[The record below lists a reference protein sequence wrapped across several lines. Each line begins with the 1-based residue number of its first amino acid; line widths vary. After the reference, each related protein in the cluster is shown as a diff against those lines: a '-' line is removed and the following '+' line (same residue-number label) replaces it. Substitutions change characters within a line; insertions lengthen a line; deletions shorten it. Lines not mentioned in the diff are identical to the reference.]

1 MVKTLCF
8 QLLALLVIT
17 SFEFAD
23 AKALEESNEAVVTL
37 EKRDPEY
44 QEYEDVYA
52 EEEKRD
58 VEEQEDEDLY
68 EELESRASEDEE
80 EMEDEEEIAKRDPEN
95 KEEMEDEEEVDKRDQ
110 GDQDD
115 EAVDDEDDE
124 EVEKRDPEENE
135 AVDDEEE
142 NEEAENEEVEEKRD
156 EEEDS
161 DSETSSENEDLEKR
175 TVQAR
180 FTLVDYRGRRIN
192 GQREGLLLFNGGTV
206 CDDLF
211 NWNSAHAV
219 CRTMGYTSA
228 TRYRHG
234 LRYGTF
240 QSRKRIGLDNV
251 RCTSTHWAACTS
263 TPNHNCNHHEDI
275 LLTCRGTGFKLI
287 NRYGHAVGGNRMG
300 LLTYQGGTV
309 CDDYFSWNSAHAI
322 CRVMGYASARS
333 WRHGRLYGVQQTH
346 RRIVM
351 DDVRCR
357 YSWWN
362 YCSYRIGHNCGH
374 HEDVFL
380 TCRPGRTH
388 PVYRNPGF
396 RLVDWRGGTAARGC
410 EGLLLSHGG
419 TVCDDYFN
427 SNAAH
432 AVCKM
437 MRYPRGALRYRSGL
451 AYGTMQSRKR
461 ISMDNVRCR
470 STTWSTCRYST
481 RHNCS
486 HGEDILLT
494 CRR

>member
-8 QLLALLVIT
+8 QLLALLAIT
-17 SFEFAD
+17 SFKFAD

-58 VEEQEDEDLY
+58 VEEQEDEDVY

-95 KEEMEDEEEVDKRDQ
+95 KEGMEDEEEVDKRDQ

-206 CDDLF
+206 CDDGF
-211 NWNSAHAV
+211 SMNSAHAV
-219 CRTMGYTSA
+219 CRTMGYRHA
-228 TRYRHG
+228 TRYRNG
-234 LRYGTF
+234 LVYGSF
-240 QSRKRIGLDNV
+240 QSRKRIGLDEV
-251 RCTSTHWAACTS
+251 ICSSSHWASCRS
-263 TPNHNCNHHEDI
+263 TTRHNCRHREDI
-275 LLTCRGTGFKLI
+275 LLTCQGQGFKFLNSQGLAI
-287 NRYGHAVGGNRMG
+287 SGLTGG
-300 LLTYQGGTV
+300 LLTWNGGTV
-309 CDDYFSWNSAHAI
+309 CDDDFNMNAAHAI
-322 CRVMGYASARS
+322 CRVMGFSSAIRFN
-333 WRHGRLYGVQQTH
+333 HGLFYRTQQMH
-346 RRIVM
+346 RGIAM

-357 YSWWN
+357 ASYWN
-362 YCSYRIGHNCGH
+362 YCSYRTSNNCNH
-374 HEDVFL
+374 REDVFL
-380 TCRPGRTH
+380 YCR
-388 PVYRNPGF
+388 
-396 RLVDWRGGTAARGC
+396 
-410 EGLLLSHGG
+410 
-419 TVCDDYFN
+419 
-427 SNAAH
+427 
-432 AVCKM
+432 
-437 MRYPRGALRYRSGL
+437 
-451 AYGTMQSRKR
+451 
-461 ISMDNVRCR
+461 
-470 STTWSTCRYST
+470 
-481 RHNCS
+481 
-486 HGEDILLT
+486 
-494 CRR
+494 